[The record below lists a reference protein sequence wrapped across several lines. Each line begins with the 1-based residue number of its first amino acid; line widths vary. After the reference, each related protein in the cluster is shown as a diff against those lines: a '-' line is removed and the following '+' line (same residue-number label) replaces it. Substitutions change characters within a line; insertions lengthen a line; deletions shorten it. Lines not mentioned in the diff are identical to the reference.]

1 MPFEPLADDAA
12 GPRAGQGSAVPG
24 LPDEAYDHDGQLTKR
39 EVRAITLARLAPAP
53 GELLW
58 DVGAGAGSVAIEWMR
73 AHPRCRAIAVEADPE
88 RAARAAANAAALGVP
103 GLRVVTGTA
112 PAALAA
118 LAPPDATPDAIF
130 VGGGVTAPGLIDT
143 CWAALRRPG
152 GRLVVN
158 TVTIEGERAV
168 LEAHRRLGGEL
179 ARIAVDRAA
188 PIGGFTGW
196 RPQMPVV
203 QWTATALCS

>member
-1 MPFEPLADDAA
+1 LATEPPA
-12 GPRAGQGSAVPG
+12 GHGSAVPG

-39 EVRAITLARLAPAP
+39 EVRAITLARLAPAA

-103 GLRVVTGTA
+103 ALRVVTGAA
-112 PAALAA
+112 PAALAG
-118 LAPPDATPDAIF
+118 LAPPDAVF
-130 VGGGVTAPGLIDT
+130 VGGGVTAPGLIET

-158 TVTIEGERAV
+158 TVTVEGERTV

-179 ARIAVDRAA
+179 VRIAVDRAA
-188 PIGGFTGW
+188 PIGGLTGW

>member
-1 MPFEPLADDAA
+1 MGDLGAA
-12 GPRAGQGSAVPG
+12 AHGGAVPG
-24 LPDEAYDHDGQLTKR
+24 LPDDAYDHDGQLTKR
-39 EVRAITLARLAPAP
+39 EVRAITLARLAPAA

-73 AHPRCRAIAVEADPE
+73 AHPRCRAVAVEADPE

-103 GLRVVTGTA
+103 ALRVVTGTA
-112 PAALAA
+112 PDALAG
-118 LAPPDATPDAIF
+118 LDPPDAIF
-130 VGGGVTAPGLIDT
+130 VGGGVTAPGLIET

-158 TVTIEGERAV
+158 TVTVEGERAV
-168 LEAHRRLGGEL
+168 LEAHRRLGGDL
-179 ARIAVDRAA
+179 TRIAVDRAA

-196 RPQMPVV
+196 RPQMPVI
-203 QWTATALCS
+203 QWAVLFEVPAHGARLAARP